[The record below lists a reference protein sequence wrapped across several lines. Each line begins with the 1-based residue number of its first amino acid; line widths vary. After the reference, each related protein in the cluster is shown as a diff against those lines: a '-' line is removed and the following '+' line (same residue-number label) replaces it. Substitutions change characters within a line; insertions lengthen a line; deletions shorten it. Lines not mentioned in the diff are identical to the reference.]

1 MIIVYSTYSSELF
14 RESQKSKNKNAFFCS
29 AYSSEL
35 FPADFSH
42 VKRSFWLLL
51 RLLFWV
57 VSSCRHQC
65 NYLLWTSAPLTL
77 LSCFNTNSN
86 DRSSAVTSAPLTL
99 LSCFG
104 KTAHFFKVQ
113 LAKKTQ
119 LLWMHSYY
127 MSYSCINCQILLHRI
142 ILTCSFS
149 SANPTAILWVLN
161 VRTPW

>member
-14 RESQKSKNKNAFFCS
+14 QEINCMAETKIFFCS

-35 FPADFSH
+35 FLKYVFGVPIFT
-42 VKRSFWLLL
+42 
-51 RLLFWV
+51 LFCSAY
-57 VSSCRHQC
+57 SSELFHSKVECRRRQE
-65 NYLLWTSAPLTL
+65 P
-77 LSCFNTNSN
+77 
-86 DRSSAVTSAPLTL
+86 SAPLTL

-104 KTAHFFKVQ
+104 RTAQFFKVQ

-119 LLWMHSYY
+119 LLLMHSYY
-127 MSYSCINCQILLHRI
+127 MAYSCINCQILLHRI

>member
-14 RESQKSKNKNAFFCS
+14 LIGGRLCINGLNFCS

-35 FPADFSH
+35 F
-42 VKRSFWLLL
+42 
-51 RLLFWV
+51 RLIDCECFDGI
-57 VSSCRHQC
+57 
-65 NYLLWTSAPLTL
+65 TSAPLTL
-77 LSCFNTNSN
+77 LSCFRPVT
-86 DRSSAVTSAPLTL
+86 AIFVPLCTSAPLTL

-104 KTAHFFKVQ
+104 RTAHFFKVQ

-119 LLWMHSYY
+119 LLLMHSYY
-127 MSYSCINCQILLHRI
+127 MAYSCINCQILLHRI

>member
-1 MIIVYSTYSSELF
+1 MLSSYNSILY
-14 RESQKSKNKNAFFCS
+14 FCS

-35 FPADFSH
+35 FQAPHYIVTVGHF
-42 VKRSFWLLL
+42 
-51 RLLFWV
+51 
-57 VSSCRHQC
+57 
-65 NYLLWTSAPLTL
+65 TSAPLTL
-77 LSCFNTNSN
+77 LSCFPTIHLYLPSTPLTLLSCFLNTFLVSLY
-86 DRSSAVTSAPLTL
+86 SPSSAPLTL

-104 KTAHFFKVQ
+104 RTAHFFKVQ

-119 LLWMHSYY
+119 LLLMHSYY
-127 MSYSCINCQILLHRI
+127 MAYSCINCQILLHRI

>member
-14 RESQKSKNKNAFFCS
+14 QNSRLELLSSKIFCS
-29 AYSSEL
+29 TYSSEL
-35 FPADFSH
+35 FLAAI
-42 VKRSFWLLL
+42 KIII
-51 RLLFWV
+51 
-57 VSSCRHQC
+57 
-65 NYLLWTSAPLTL
+65 
-77 LSCFNTNSN
+77 NTTYS
-86 DRSSAVTSAPLTL
+86 SAPLTL

-104 KTAHFFKVQ
+104 RTAHFFKVQ

-119 LLWMHSYY
+119 LLLMHSYY
-127 MSYSCINCQILLHRI
+127 MAYSCINCQILLHRI